1 MDDLTH
7 IDEKGKMKMVDV
19 TTKQPTVR
27 KAVARGKI
35 YMSEK
40 AYFATKNNTL
50 EKGEALS
57 TARLA
62 GIMAAKKTSELIPL
76 CHPLKITQATVDFRF
91 NDNEKSIE
99 VESRIKGFD
108 VTGVEMEALASA
120 TVALLTIYD
129 MAKAIDKSM
138 LISDVRLVYKS
149 GGKSG
154 EYTREG
160 EDFEKNW

>member
-1 MDDLTH
+1 MDNLTH
-7 IDEKGKMKMVDV
+7 IDEKGKMKMVDI
-19 TTKQPTVR
+19 TSKQPTVR
-27 KAVARGKI
+27 RAVARGKI
-35 YMSEK
+35 WMSEK
-40 AYFATKNNTL
+40 AYLAVKNNTL

-76 CHPLKITQATVDFRF
+76 CHPLKITKVTVDFHL

-99 VESRIKGFD
+99 VESRVKGFD
-108 VTGVEMEALASA
+108 ATGMEMEALTSAS
-120 TVALLTIYD
+120 VALLTIYD

-138 LISDVRLVYKS
+138 LIGDVRLVYKS

-154 EYTREG
+154 SFIREG
-160 EDFEKNW
+160 EEVEENW